1 MWYTKRRLPK
11 ITAFENVIY
20 EEYAVTREENIVE
33 EEKVLY
39 IAEIPYETGEIHF
52 RYSRRLS
59 EDKTKWIREGL
70 FTEYYQN
77 GNIASTGLYDD
88 GLENGHWIDYHENG
102 QIAAEGDYVNGKESG
117 KWSYYDEN
125 GILEEEEIYE

>member
-1 MWYTKRRLPK
+1 M
-11 ITAFENVIY
+11 EN
-20 EEYAVTREENIVE
+20 
-33 EEKVLY
+33 EKVLY
-39 IAEIPYETGEIHF
+39 IAEIPYETGEVHF

-59 EDKTKWIREGL
+59 EDGTKWIRDGL

-77 GNIASTGLYDD
+77 GNVASTGLYED

-102 QIAAEGDYVNGKESG
+102 QIAAEGDYVNGEESG

-125 GILEEEEIYE
+125 GKLEEEEMFE